1 MEFARLFEDNFDFAF
16 NAATYNNM
24 KVAIRAYEQFVKENE
39 DFFSFDK
46 GKSLFGRL
54 RAYAVERQF
63 YQSAFKPRAGYSVI
77 VKPVNNYGYNALCIE
92 TEDFIVNIGHTDSA
106 ERLLTASAYKKE
118 FAKANAGLGMQLSF
132 DFTDAGAGI
141 VEGKKYAEIT
151 YGYHS
156 GEITHLNI
164 VVPSGDYKGIEY
176 SINLLE
182 NIQIYERYVP
192 EQLVEEEVVSLKA
205 ALTKKAGN

>member
-77 VKPVNNYGYNALCIE
+77 VKPVRFL
-92 TEDFIVNIGHTDSA
+92 
-106 ERLLTASAYKKE
+106 
-118 FAKANAGLGMQLSF
+118 
-132 DFTDAGAGI
+132 
-141 VEGKKYAEIT
+141 
-151 YGYHS
+151 
-156 GEITHLNI
+156 
-164 VVPSGDYKGIEY
+164 YKGIIIKHNKTEPTY
-176 SINLLE
+176 TKT
-182 NIQIYERYVP
+182 
-192 EQLVEEEVVSLKA
+192 SLFLCEKRRFFY
-205 ALTKKAGN
+205 GPD